1 MRDLSEL
8 NIQSTRAR
16 EAPSEAQ
23 FAAFEAHFGVTLPSA
38 YREMLAFANGGHPEL
53 SGFVPAGA
61 EDPHLRDVDRFY
73 CLNDERGPETA
84 WGATE
89 SWRKATGS
97 NIVCIG
103 RGSGGNQIVLNFDVT
118 PPCVDLCLH
127 DEAFAFVRVADSFES
142 FIDLLQIDP
151 EME

>member
-1 MRDLSEL
+1 
-8 NIQSTRAR
+8 
-16 EAPSEAQ
+16 
-23 FAAFEAHFGVTLPSA
+23 
-38 YREMLAFANGGHPEL
+38 
-53 SGFVPAGA
+53 
-61 EDPHLRDVDRFY
+61 
-73 CLNDERGPETA
+73 LNDERGPETA